1 MGTNTVRRKERK
13 HGEEE
18 AEEEEGKEE
27 RRGRRDGECICK
39 LIHKRHIWGLTQRG
53 LQGIDPRVGLELTLF
68 CCNCLGAL
76 VD

>member
-27 RRGRRDGECICK
+27 WRGRRDGECICK
-39 LIHKRHIWGLTQRG
+39 LIHKRHMGTNTERAARN
-53 LQGIDPRVGLELTLF
+53 RVRIGLELTLF
-68 CCNCLGAL
+68 CCNCLGDS